1 MVLALSFSKP
11 LPLGSFL
18 SRLGSGTTADRFAVP
33 IPNFVL
39 RKAWPNT
46 AGSETASIRL
56 LSLGFAVN
64 AYGTRQ
70 LQTALASTTLAQVVC
85 SLPWGVRI

>member
-1 MVLALSFSKP
+1 MRSPVGEARVSAL
-11 LPLGSFL
+11 
-18 SRLGSGTTADRFAVP
+18 RLEDNP
-33 IPNFVL
+33 
-39 RKAWPNT
+39 T

-64 AYGTRQ
+64 AYGTC
-70 LQTALASTTLAQVVC
+70 TAPASTTLAHVVC